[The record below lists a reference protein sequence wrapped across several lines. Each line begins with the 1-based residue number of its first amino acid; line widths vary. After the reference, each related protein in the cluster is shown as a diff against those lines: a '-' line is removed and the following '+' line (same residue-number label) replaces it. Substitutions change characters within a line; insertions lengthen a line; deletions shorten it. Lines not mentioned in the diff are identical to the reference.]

1 MELFDNVLLG
11 LQTAMTLQNLLYCLI
26 GCLLGTLIGVLPGVG
41 PTTTIA
47 LLLPITFGLDPST
60 SLIMLA
66 GIYYGAQYGGST
78 TAILVN
84 LPGEASSAVTA
95 IDGYKMAQKGK
106 AGAALAIAAIG
117 SFVAGTMATVVVVV
131 FAPPLS
137 RLALSFG
144 PPEYFSLIVLGLI
157 LSVTLASGSVIKALA
172 MIILGLLFGLVGADI
187 YTGIPRFTFGQVAL
201 MDGINFVAFATGIYG
216 ISEILSNLEDDPSR
230 KSKVTKPKG
239 LLPSWSEIKHSI
251 APILRGTGLGS
262 VMGVLPGGG
271 ATLSSFASYALEKKL
286 SRRPEEFGEGA
297 IEGVAGPESAN
308 NAGAQT
314 SFIPMLTLGIPGNGV
329 MAIMVGALMIQGI
342 QPGPSVMT
350 TNPSLFWGLIASMW
364 IGNLMLLM
372 LNLPLVGIW
381 VKLLSTPYNFM
392 FPAILLFS
400 AIGIYSTNMNDLDL
414 GLVAMFGFL
423 GYILLKLD
431 CEPAPFLMGFILGP
445 LLEENL
451 RRAMMFSR
459 GNPATFVSSPL
470 SATLLFIAMV
480 VLTLMVL
487 PSIRRQRKKVFTE

>member
-117 SFVAGTMATVVVVV
+117 SFVAGTVATVVVVI

-187 YTGIPRFTFGQVAL
+187 YTGIPRFTFGQVSL

-230 KSKVTKPKG
+230 KSKVAKPKG

-329 MAIMVGALMIQGI
+329 MAIMIGALMIQGI

-350 TNPSLFWGLIASMW
+350 TNPSLFWGLLA
-364 IGNLMLLM
+364 
-372 LNLPLVGIW
+372 
-381 VKLLSTPYNFM
+381 
-392 FPAILLFS
+392 
-400 AIGIYSTNMNDLDL
+400 
-414 GLVAMFGFL
+414 
-423 GYILLKLD
+423 
-431 CEPAPFLMGFILGP
+431 
-445 LLEENL
+445 
-451 RRAMMFSR
+451 
-459 GNPATFVSSPL
+459 
-470 SATLLFIAMV
+470 
-480 VLTLMVL
+480 
-487 PSIRRQRKKVFTE
+487 

>member
-187 YTGIPRFTFGQVAL
+187 YTGIPRFTFGQVSL

-423 GYILLKLD
+423 GYILLKPD

-470 SATLLFIAMV
+470 SATLLFIALV

>member
-1 MELFDNVLLG
+1 MELVDNVLLG
-11 LQTAMTLQNLLYCLI
+11 LQTAMTMQNLFYCLV

-106 AGAALAIAAIG
+106 AGAALAIAAIS
-117 SFVAGTMATVVVVV
+117 SFFAGTVATVVVVI

-137 RLALSFG
+137 KLALSFG

-157 LSVTLASGSVIKALA
+157 LSVTLASGSVLKALA

-187 YTGIPRFTFGQVAL
+187 YTGIPRFTFSQPSL

-216 ISEILSNLEDDPSR
+216 ISEILCNLEDDPSR
-230 KSKVTKPKG
+230 KSKVNKPKG
-239 LLPSWSEIKHSI
+239 LMPSWLDMKRSI
-251 APILRGTGLGS
+251 MPIIRGTGLGS

-271 ATLSSFASYALEKKL
+271 ATLSSFAAYTLEKKL
-286 SRRPEEFGEGA
+286 SRHPEEFGEGA

-400 AIGIYSTNMNDLDL
+400 AIGIYSTNMNNLDL
-414 GLVAMFGFL
+414 GLVAFFGLL

-451 RRAMMFSR
+451 RRAMMYSG
-459 GNPATFVSSPL
+459 GNPATFFSSPL
-470 SATLLFIAMV
+470 SASLLLVAFV
-480 VLTLMVL
+480 VLILMVL
-487 PSIRRQRKKVFTE
+487 PSIRKQRKKVFAE

>member
-1 MELFDNVLLG
+1 MELFENVLLG

-117 SFVAGTMATVVVVV
+117 SFIAGTAATAVVVI

-137 RLALSFG
+137 LIALSFG

-172 MIILGLLFGLVGADI
+172 MIVLGLLFGLVGADI
-187 YTGIPRFTFGQVAL
+187 YTGIPRFTLGQVSL

-230 KSKVTKPKG
+230 KSKVAKPKG
-239 LLPSWSEIKHSI
+239 LLPSWSEVKHSI

-286 SRRPEEFGEGA
+286 SRHPEEFGEGA

-329 MAIMVGALMIQGI
+329 MAIMIGALMIQGI

-364 IGNLMLLM
+364 IGNLILLM

-400 AIGIYSTNMNDLDL
+400 AIGIYSTNMNGLDL

-470 SATLLFIAMV
+470 SATLLFIAVV

>member
-1 MELFDNVLLG
+1 M
-11 LQTAMTLQNLLYCLI
+11 
-26 GCLLGTLIGVLPGVG
+26 
-41 PTTTIA
+41 
-47 LLLPITFGLDPST
+47 
-60 SLIMLA
+60 
-66 GIYYGAQYGGST
+66 GGS
-78 TAILVN
+78 
-84 LPGEASSAVTA
+84 S
-95 IDGYKMAQKGK
+95 
-106 AGAALAIAAIG
+106 
-117 SFVAGTMATVVVVV
+117 
-131 FAPPLS
+131 
-137 RLALSFG
+137 
-144 PPEYFSLIVLGLI
+144 
-157 LSVTLASGSVIKALA
+157 
-172 MIILGLLFGLVGADI
+172 
-187 YTGIPRFTFGQVAL
+187 
-201 MDGINFVAFATGIYG
+201 
-216 ISEILSNLEDDPSR
+216 EDDPSR
-230 KSKVTKPKG
+230 KSKVAKPKG

-329 MAIMVGALMIQGI
+329 MAIMIGALMIQGI

-350 TNPSLFWGLIASMW
+350 TNPSLFWGLLASMW
-364 IGNLMLLM
+364 IGNFMLLM

-400 AIGIYSTNMNDLDL
+400 AIGIYSTNMNSLDL

-470 SATLLFIAMV
+470 SATLLFIALV

-487 PSIRRQRKKVFTE
+487 PSIRRQRKKVFAE

>member
-1 MELFDNVLLG
+1 MIVVRP
-11 LQTAMTLQNLLYCLI
+11 TALI
-26 GCLLGTLIGVLPGVG
+26 
-41 PTTTIA
+41 A
-47 LLLPITFGLDPST
+47 
-60 SLIMLA
+60 
-66 GIYYGAQYGGST
+66 
-78 TAILVN
+78 
-84 LPGEASSAVTA
+84 
-95 IDGYKMAQKGK
+95 
-106 AGAALAIAAIG
+106 
-117 SFVAGTMATVVVVV
+117 VVV

-230 KSKVTKPKG
+230 KSKVTKPEG

-470 SATLLFIAMV
+470 SATLLFIALV

>member
-11 LQTAMTLQNLLYCLI
+11 LQTAMTLQNLLHCLI

-187 YTGIPRFTFGQVAL
+187 YTGIPRFTFGQVSL

-230 KSKVTKPKG
+230 KSKVTKPEG

-470 SATLLFIAMV
+470 SATLLFIALV

>member
-117 SFVAGTMATVVVVV
+117 SFVAGTVATVVVVI

-137 RLALSFG
+137 RVALSFG

-187 YTGIPRFTFGQVAL
+187 YTGIPRFTFGQVSL

-230 KSKVTKPKG
+230 KSKVAKPKG

-329 MAIMVGALMIQGI
+329 MAIMIGALMIQGI

-350 TNPSLFWGLIASMW
+350 TNPSLFWGLLASMW
-364 IGNLMLLM
+364 IGNFMLLM

-400 AIGIYSTNMNDLDL
+400 AIGIYSTNMNSLDL

-470 SATLLFIAMV
+470 SATLLFIALV

-487 PSIRRQRKKVFTE
+487 PSIRRQRKKVFAE

>member
-187 YTGIPRFTFGQVAL
+187 YTGIPRFTFGQVSL

-230 KSKVTKPKG
+230 KSKVTKPEG

-470 SATLLFIAMV
+470 SATLLFIALV

>member
-117 SFVAGTMATVVVVV
+117 SFVAGTVATAVVVI

-187 YTGIPRFTFGQVAL
+187 YTGIPRFTFGQVSL

-216 ISEILSNLEDDPSR
+216 VSEILSNLEGDPSH
-230 KSKVTKPKG
+230 KSKVTKPNG
-239 LLPSWSEIKHSI
+239 LLLSWAEMKQSV

-286 SRRPEEFGEGA
+286 SRHPEEFGEGA

-372 LNLPLVGIW
+372 LNLPLAGIW

-400 AIGIYSTNMNDLDL
+400 AIGIYSTNMNNLDL
-414 GLVAMFGFL
+414 GLMAMFGLL
-423 GYILLKLD
+423 GYIFLKLD

-470 SATLLFIAMV
+470 SATLLFVALL
-480 VLTLMVL
+480 VLMLMVL

>member
-117 SFVAGTMATVVVVV
+117 SFVAGTVATVVVVI

-187 YTGIPRFTFGQVAL
+187 YTGIPRFTFGQVSL

-230 KSKVTKPKG
+230 KSKVAKPKG

-329 MAIMVGALMIQGI
+329 MAIMIGALMIQGI

-350 TNPSLFWGLIASMW
+350 TNPSLFWGLLASMW
-364 IGNLMLLM
+364 IGNFMLLM

-400 AIGIYSTNMNDLDL
+400 AIGIYSTNMNSLDL

-470 SATLLFIAMV
+470 SATLLFIALV

-487 PSIRRQRKKVFTE
+487 PSIRRQRKKVFAE

>member
-470 SATLLFIAMV
+470 SATLLFIALV

>member
-117 SFVAGTMATVVVVV
+117 SFVAGTVATVVVVI

-187 YTGIPRFTFGQVAL
+187 YTGVPRFTFGQVSL

-230 KSKVTKPKG
+230 KSKVNKPKG
-239 LLPSWSEIKHSI
+239 LLPSWSELKHSI

-329 MAIMVGALMIQGI
+329 MAIMIGALMIQGI
-342 QPGPSVMT
+342 QPGPSVMN

-364 IGNLMLLM
+364 IGNLILLM

-400 AIGIYSTNMNDLDL
+400 AIGIYSTNMNSLDL

-423 GYILLKLD
+423 GYILFKLD

-445 LLEENL
+445 MLEENL

-470 SATLLFIAMV
+470 SATLLFIALV

>member
-1 MELFDNVLLG
+1 MELFDNLVLG
-11 LQTAMTLQNLLYCLI
+11 LQTALSLENVFYCFL

-41 PTTTIA
+41 PVTTIA
-47 LLLPITFGLDPST
+47 LLLPVTFGLDPST

-95 IDGYKMAQKGK
+95 IDGYKMAQKGR
-106 AGAALAIAAIG
+106 AGSALAIAAIG
-117 SFVAGTMATVVVVV
+117 SFIAGTVATFVVVI
-131 FAPPLS
+131 FSPPLS
-137 RLALSFG
+137 EMALRFG
-144 PPEYFSLIVLGLI
+144 PPEYFSLIVLGLV
-157 LSVTLASGSVIKALA
+157 LSVTLANGSVLKALA

-187 YTGIPRFTFGQVAL
+187 YTGIPRFTFGQPSL

-216 ISEILSNLEDDPSR
+216 ISEILSNLEQDPSR
-230 KSKVTKPKG
+230 KTKISKPKG
-239 LLPSWSEIKHSI
+239 LLPSWDEMKRSI
-251 APILRGTGLGS
+251 GPIFRGTGLGS

-286 SRRPEEFGEGA
+286 SKRSEEFGHGA

-329 MAIMVGALMIQGI
+329 MAIMIGALMIQGI
-342 QPGPSVMT
+342 QPGPSVMI

-364 IGNLMLLM
+364 VGNLLLLV
-372 LNLPLVGIW
+372 LNLPMVGIW
-381 VKLLSTPYNFM
+381 VRLLSTPYNYM

-400 AIGIYSTNMNDLDL
+400 AIGIYSTNMNGLDL
-414 GLVAMFGFL
+414 TLLGMFGL
-423 GYILLKLD
+423 IGYVLIKLD

-459 GNPATFVSSPL
+459 GNPMTFIEKPL
-470 SATLLFIAMV
+470 SAALLAIAAV
-480 VLTLMVL
+480 ALLMLVL
-487 PSIRRQRKKVFTE
+487 PAFRKRRETVFVE